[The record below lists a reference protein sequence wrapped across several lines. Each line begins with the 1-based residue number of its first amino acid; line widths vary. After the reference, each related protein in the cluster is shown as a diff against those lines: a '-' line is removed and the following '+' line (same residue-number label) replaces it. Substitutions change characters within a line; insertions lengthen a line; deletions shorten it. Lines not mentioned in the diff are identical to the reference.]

1 MDKKA
6 ITEVVS
12 ILREEI
18 RKFDTPIVTKLARK
32 NNDPFIILVST
43 VISSRTKDETTRKV
57 TEELFKH
64 IRTAK
69 ELGTIDEEE
78 LASLIFPAGFY
89 RMKAKNLKRLG
100 QELTTRFNGNVPDT
114 IDELLSLPGVGR
126 KTANLVLVEAFDKY
140 GVCVDTHVHR
150 ISNRL
155 GFVRTKT
162 APKTERELRRKLP
175 RNLWKEYN
183 KILVAFG
190 QNICKPINPRCDT
203 CPVNKLCEKVGV
215 RSKYLSEV
223 IEDD

>member
-162 APKTERELRRKLP
+162 APKTCLLYTSPSP
-175 RNLWKEYN
+175 R
-183 KILVAFG
+183 
-190 QNICKPINPRCDT
+190 D
-203 CPVNKLCEKVGV
+203 
-215 RSKYLSEV
+215 LSTSRMPSSA
-223 IEDD
+223 